1 VSRCSVSLEV
11 ALDNRTVRIYFQ
23 HLNESQGGKL
33 ALKSRVAREF
43 GALGILLCVDTLLAI
58 VVAHVLPFYA
68 PNEEHLYAAQEFAAH
83 HFISSVFVPIGYSG
97 LLGISDL
104 LGGQAG
110 MTVLTVMLSLLV
122 IVAAW
127 FYLRGL
133 GLSQKS
139 TLVLTGLLSVY
150 PDFLLSLHKAQDTA
164 ITAALL
170 FAFLTFLMKSLREG
184 EFGWVDGGLALT
196 LGYSLLVRPNLL
208 PLLVLTWF
216 LFWQFRVP
224 KAFRRVV
231 IQLLIVVACYLAG
244 TTAIHRSPFLPQN
257 GPYNFCAGF
266 NEYTQ
271 DYSNEEDSLLRV
283 LAAHGVRLPEQA
295 DPFSYEAK
303 RSLSLAPAYRHLA
316 VQFIREHPGTA
327 VWLIGVKFWN
337 MMRPDFQVHSAKSL
351 GGMLKILSALAVPL
365 WVLGMFVL
373 PHPGPPRVKYVLVLT
388 VALYILPFLVTVSS
402 PRFRVP
408 LDFLCWVD
416 LGGMV
421 WAWRMRPAGA
431 DKKLGGA
438 GNGLAA

>member
-1 VSRCSVSLEV
+1 M
-11 ALDNRTVRIYFQ
+11 
-23 HLNESQGGKL
+23 
-33 ALKSRVAREF
+33 REF
-43 GALGILLCVDTLLAI
+43 GPLGILLCVDTLLAI

-68 PNEEHLYAAQEFAAH
+68 PNEEHLDAARAFAAH
-83 HFISSVFVPIGYSG
+83 HYISSVFLPIGYSG

-110 MTVLTVMLSLLV
+110 MTVLSVILSLLV

-139 TLVLTGLLSVY
+139 TLVLTSLLSLY

-170 FAFLTFLMKSLREG
+170 FAFLTLLMKALRATS
-184 EFGWVDGGLALT
+184 FARVDISLALT

-208 PLLVLTWF
+208 PLLFLVWF
-216 LFWQFRVP
+216 LFWQFGVP
-224 KAFRRVV
+224 KAFWRSVA
-231 IQLLIVVACYLAG
+231 QLLIVVACYLVG
-244 TTAIHRSPFLPQN
+244 TMAIHRAPFLPHN

-271 DYSNEEDSLLRV
+271 DYSNEEDSLISV
-283 LAAHGVRLPEQA
+283 LAAHCVRPPGGA
-295 DPFSYEAK
+295 VAFTYETK
-303 RSLSLAPAYRHLA
+303 RSLDMASTYKRLA

-327 VWLIGVKFWN
+327 VWLTWVKFRN
-337 MMRPDFQVHSAKSL
+337 MMRPDFQVHPAKSF
-351 GGMLKILSALAVPL
+351 GGLLKIFAALAVPL
-365 WVLGMFVL
+365 WVLGMLLL
-373 PHPGPPRVKYVLVLT
+373 PHSGPPRVKYILVLT
-388 VALYILPFLVTVSS
+388 VVLYILPFLVTVSS

-416 LGGMV
+416 LGGMLI
-421 WAWRMRPAGA
+421 AWRLSRGIQIETV
-431 DKKLGGA
+431 KKLGFVKKQ
-438 GNGLAA
+438 